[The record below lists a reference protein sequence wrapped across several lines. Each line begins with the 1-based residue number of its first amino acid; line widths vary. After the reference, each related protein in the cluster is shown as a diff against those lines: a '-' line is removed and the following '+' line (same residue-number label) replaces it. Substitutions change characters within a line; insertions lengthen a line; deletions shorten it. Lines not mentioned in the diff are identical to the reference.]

1 MKVLK
6 IKKTPEPKSKFK
18 EVIPMDDHH
27 DDDDDKKEEK
37 VDTSPKEEGDDSE
50 EATDILKEAPAP
62 PAPMPVLKEQPIVD
76 ANPAIL

>member
-18 EVIPMDDHH
+18 EVIPIDDHHH

-37 VDTSPKEEGDDSE
+37 EDTSPKEEGDDTE
-50 EATDILKEAPAP
+50 EAKDILKEAPAL
-62 PAPMPVLKEQPIVD
+62 PAPMPVLKE
-76 ANPAIL
+76 